1 MNNRKVRRL
10 LEAYSRECGL
20 APVAWEHGGKHVR
33 LVLAVPG
40 GRTAKIFM
48 SSSPSDG
55 MAYKAVMRD
64 IKKLATALISPQS

>member
-1 MNNRKVRRL
+1 MNSRKVRRL

-20 APVAWEHGGKHVR
+20 SPVVWEHGGKHVR
-33 LVLAVPG
+33 LVLAAPG

-48 SSSPSDG
+48 SSSPGDC

-64 IKKLATALISPQS
+64 IKKLSTALLSPQS